1 MTKKEIKAKR
11 ARAVRRAARVRAVIR
26 GTAECPRL
34 SVFRS
39 QKHISAQVIDDVA
52 GRTLASAQD
61 AKLAKLSPLERA
73 QEVGKI
79 IADSAKKAG
88 VSKVVFDRGAYLF
101 HGRVKAL
108 AEAAREAG
116 LQF

>member
-1 MTKKEIKAKR
+1 MTKKEMKAKR
-11 ARAVRRAARVRAVIR
+11 ARSERRAARVRAVIR
-26 GTAECPRL
+26 GTAERPRL

-39 QKHISAQVIDDVA
+39 QKHISAQVIDDA
-52 GRTLASAQD
+52 SGRTLASAQD
-61 AKLAKLSPLERA
+61 VKLEKLSPLERA
-73 QEVGKI
+73 QKVGTLV
-79 IADSAKKAG
+79 AESAKKAG
-88 VSKVVFDRGAYLF
+88 ITTVIFDRGSYLF

>member
-1 MTKKEIKAKR
+1 MTKKEMKAKR
-11 ARAVRRAARVRAVIR
+11 ARTQRRAARVRAVIR
-26 GTAECPRL
+26 GTAERPRL

-52 GRTLASAQD
+52 GRTVASAQD
-61 AKLAKLSPLERA
+61 IKLQKLSPLERA
-73 QEVGKI
+73 SEIGKLV
-79 IADSAKKAG
+79 AEAAKKAG
-88 VSKVVFDRGAYLF
+88 VTTVVFDRGSYLF

-108 AEAAREAG
+108 AEAARAAG